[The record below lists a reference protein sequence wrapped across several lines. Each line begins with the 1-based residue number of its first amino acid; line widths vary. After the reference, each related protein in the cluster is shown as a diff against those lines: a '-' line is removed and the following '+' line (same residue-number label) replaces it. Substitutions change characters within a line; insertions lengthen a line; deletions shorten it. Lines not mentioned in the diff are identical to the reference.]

1 MKKGF
6 DNMYFRDY
14 VSIILKT
21 LILTLIFVSLLV
33 GAFYLIHSNINFAYY
48 ISDALDIP
56 RDLSLTVMSAG
67 FANNIIILM
76 TVFEFGF
83 GFWLVNKLTKTTIY
97 DNVKDFVINL

>member
-1 MKKGF
+1 
-6 DNMYFRDY
+6 MYFRDY
-14 VSIILKT
+14 IGIIVKT
-21 LILTLIFVSLLV
+21 LILTLIFTPLLI
-33 GAFYLIHSNINFAYY
+33 GLFYLMNSNINFAYY

-97 DNVKDFVINL
+97 DNVKNFVINL

>member
-1 MKKGF
+1 ME
-6 DNMYFRDY
+6 FRDY
-14 VSIILKT
+14 VGVVLKT
-21 LILTLIFVSLLV
+21 VILTLIFVPLLIGGV
-33 GAFYLIHSNINFAYY
+33 YLVHSNINIAYY

-83 GFWLVNKLTKTTIY
+83 GLWLVNKLTKTTIY